1 MVIKYKN
8 KIYDSDDIP
17 IFIFFKTSQNRKEF
31 IKIINYYS
39 NYNSFLSINS
49 IHTILAGNTVIKDKR
64 SPLAVAIKTREE
76 KICIQKNLDFEDDV
90 KEAEDINSLLL
101 SPEDIDKDI
110 LEKWIMRYTEKI
122 Y

>member
-101 SPEDIDKDI
+101 II
-110 LEKWIMRYTEKI
+110 RYKL
-122 Y
+122 